1 MRNLQLQMNDLLKE
15 YGDAIID
22 KIDDI
27 LPGVAERAAEKLRQ
41 TSPERTGNYAKSWK
55 VSKKLRSGTFT
66 EVRVYNEK
74 YYRLTHLLEYGH
86 ASRNGGRV
94 KAQPH
99 IIWAEESASEELINS
114 LMDAVESVK

>member
-1 MRNLQLQMNDLLKE
+1 MRSLQMQMNDLLKE

-27 LPGVAERAAEKLRQ
+27 LPGVGERAAKQLQQ
-41 TSPERTGNYAKSWK
+41 TSPQRTGNYAKGWK
-55 VSKKLRSGTFT
+55 VSKKTRSGSFT

-74 YYRLTHLLEYGH
+74 FYRLTHLLEYGH

-99 IIWAEESASEELINS
+99 IIWVEESASEELMNS
-114 LMDAVESVK
+114 IMDAVESIT

>member
-15 YGDAIID
+15 YGDAILD
-22 KIDDI
+22 KVDDI
-27 LPGVAERAAEKLRQ
+27 LPGVAERAAKQLRE

-55 VSKKLRSGTFT
+55 VSKKTRAGTFS
-66 EVRVYNEK
+66 EMRVYNEK

-99 IIWAEESASEELINS
+99 IIWVEESASEDLINS
-114 LMDAVESVK
+114 LMDAVESIK